1 MQALSSETEE
11 LVNSQG
17 RLYCIE
23 LIPNPFTFTDNNKEA
38 IWEKCSMP
46 ESEMHTKFWSE
57 NLKRRTAWKTLR
69 AHRRIILK
77 CILKKQGISIKT
89 GLTGLE
95 QEPRNRVMTLR
106 G

>member
-1 MQALSSETEE
+1 
-11 LVNSQG
+11 
-17 RLYCIE
+17 
-23 LIPNPFTFTDNNKEA
+23 
-38 IWEKCSMP
+38 MP
-46 ESEMHTKFWSE
+46 ESEMHTKLWSV

-77 CILKKQGISIKT
+77 STLKKQGIPMKT

-106 G
+106 GPKIAPEFLH